1 MTMRLKIYQKAK
13 KILVPSSGPGKH
25 MSQSQV
31 SSKIADQLI
40 DNIDYKEDVEM
51 LMRANL

>member
-1 MTMRLKIYQKAK
+1 MRLKIYQKAK
-13 KILVPSSGPGKH
+13 KILAPSYELGKH
-25 MSQSQV
+25 TSQSEV

-51 LMRANL
+51 LMRVNR